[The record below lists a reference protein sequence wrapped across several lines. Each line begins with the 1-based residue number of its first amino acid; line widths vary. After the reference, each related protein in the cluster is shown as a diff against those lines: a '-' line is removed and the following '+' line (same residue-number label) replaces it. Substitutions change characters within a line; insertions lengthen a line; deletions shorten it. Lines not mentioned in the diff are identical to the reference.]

1 MESLLTDR
9 LLLIPLP
16 LQDAD
21 QIQLKFPVWE
31 VVKYLDASAVT
42 S

>member
-9 LLLIPLP
+9 LLLIPLT
-16 LQDAD
+16 LQDVD

-31 VVKYLDASAVT
+31 VVTYLGASAVT
-42 S
+42 E